1 MIFDALADYAPDIS
15 KLAEPVRLRHS
26 WINGLKD
33 LQVKYA

>member
-1 MIFDALADYAPDIS
+1 MIFDALADHAPDIS

-26 WINGLKD
+26 WINGIKD